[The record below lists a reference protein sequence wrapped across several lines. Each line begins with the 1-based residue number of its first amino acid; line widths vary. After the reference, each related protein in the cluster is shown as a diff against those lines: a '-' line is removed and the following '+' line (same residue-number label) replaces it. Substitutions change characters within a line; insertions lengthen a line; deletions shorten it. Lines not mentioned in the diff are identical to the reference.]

1 MKAIVW
7 DGEQATV
14 ETDVQ
19 VRDLR
24 GGEVR
29 VRIEAA
35 GLCHSDV
42 SVLDGTI
49 MFPPPVVL
57 GHEGAG
63 VVVQVADDVSNVAV
77 GDHVVLSTLGN
88 CGQCAQC
95 DRGKPTFCRQ
105 SLGKLS
111 RPFTCGTGEDTK
123 KVFQFANLGVFCE
136 ETVVKATQ
144 AVKIPD
150 DVPLTSASLIGCG
163 VLTGVG
169 AVINRAKVSHGESV
183 VVIGVGGI
191 GLNAIQG
198 AALSDALPVI
208 AVDTNPSK
216 EAVAREFGATHF
228 IRPDGADFDLVA
240 AVKEICPDGV
250 DHVFECVGSTAL
262 IRTATD
268 LLDWGGNLVM
278 LGVPKMGSEAS
289 FVVNT
294 MYNDKSI
301 MGCRYGSAR
310 PQFDI
315 PLMVKLYQAGRLKL
329 DELVSRTYPL
339 EDFGL
344 ALDELH
350 EGKLARGV
358 LTLS

>member
-1 MKAIVW
+1 MKGIVW
-7 DGEQATV
+7 DGKQASV
-14 ETDVQ
+14 ETDLSL
-19 VRDLR
+19 RDLR

-42 SVLDGTI
+42 SVLNGTI

-63 VVVQVADDVSNVAV
+63 EVIQVADDVTNVKV

-111 RPFTCGTGEDTK
+111 RPFTNSGGD
-123 KVFQFANLGVFCE
+123 KVFQFANLGVFSE

-144 AVKIPD
+144 AVRIPD
-150 DVPLTSASLIGCG
+150 EVPLTSASLIGCG

-169 AVINRAKVSHGESV
+169 AVFNRAKVAHGESV

-198 AALSDALPVI
+198 AALSDALPII
-208 AVDTNPSK
+208 AVDTNPAK
-216 EAVAREFGATHF
+216 EDYARLFGATHF
-228 IRPDGADFDLVA
+228 ICPDGPDFDLVE
-240 AVKEICPDGV
+240 AVKEICPNGV

-268 LLDWGGNLVM
+268 LLDWGGTLVM

-294 MYNDKSI
+294 MYNDKTI

-310 PQFDI
+310 PQYDI
-315 PLMVKLYQAGRLKL
+315 PLMVRLYQAGRLKL

-339 EDFGL
+339 EDFRS

-358 LTLS
+358 LTLG

>member
-1 MKAIVW
+1 MRAIVF
-7 DGEQATV
+7 DGTTAEVRDDV
-14 ETDVQ
+14 E

-24 GGEVR
+24 PGEVR

-35 GLCHSDV
+35 GVCHSDV

-63 VVVQVADDVSNVAV
+63 VITQVADDVTHLSV

-88 CGQCAQC
+88 CGRCAAC
-95 DRGKPTFCRQ
+95 DRGKPTFCRE

-111 RPFTCGTGEDTK
+111 RPFTSAGE

-136 ETVVKATQ
+136 ETVVRATS
-144 AVKIPD
+144 AVRIDPS
-150 DVPLTSASLIGCG
+150 VPLTSASLVGCG

-169 AVINRAKVSHGESV
+169 AVFNRARVDHGESV

-191 GLNAIQG
+191 GLNVIQG
-198 AALSDALPVI
+198 ARLADALPII
-208 AVDTNPSK
+208 AVDTNPAK
-216 EAVAREFGATHF
+216 EAYARQFGATHF
-228 IRPDGADFDLVA
+228 ICPQGPDFDLVA
-240 AVKEICPDGV
+240 AVREICPNGA

-268 LLDWGGNLVM
+268 LLDWGGQLVL
-278 LGVPKMGSEAS
+278 LGVPPMGTEAS

-294 MYNDKSI
+294 LYNDKSI
-301 MGCRYGSAR
+301 LGCRYGSSR

-315 PLMVKLYQAGRLKL
+315 PRLIRLYQAGRLLL
-329 DELVSRTYPL
+329 DELVTATYPL
-339 EDFGL
+339 ESFQT

-350 EGKLARGV
+350 AGRLARGV
-358 LTLS
+358 LVLE